1 MVVSILIMISLFWF
15 AVALLNLGYGEPK
28 GTGFIAAAVGLLAI
42 AGGFVDAVFA
52 VNAGGDLLAG
62 GLLFS
67 HGLLYMSI
75 AYALLFGVENMKTIG
90 NISLCTAFVSTIY
103 MAVWWAQGNAYLAFM
118 AAGYAV
124 LTYEV
129 WLNFYGKLSGKVVA
143 VSLLLWIP
151 IGLWIPAFLIGMGKP
166 LPF

>member
-28 GTGFIAAAVGLLAI
+28 GTGFIAAAVGLLTI
-42 AGGFVDAVFA
+42 AGGFVDSVFA
-52 VNAGGDLLAG
+52 VHTAGDLLAG

-75 AYALLFGVENMKTIG
+75 AYALLYGVENMKTIG
-90 NISLCTAFVSTIY
+90 NISLCVAFVSTIY
-103 MAVWWAQGNAYLAFM
+103 MVVWWIQGNHYLAFM

-143 VSLLLWIP
+143 LSLLLWIP
-151 IGLWIPAFLIGMGKP
+151 IGLWIPAFLIGMSKP

>member
-1 MVVSILIMISLFWF
+1 MVESILIMIGLFWLT
-15 AVALLNLGYGEPK
+15 VALLNFGIGEAK
-28 GTGFIAAAVGLLAI
+28 GTGFIAGAVGLLAV
-42 AGGFVDAVFA
+42 AGGFVDTIR
-52 VNAGGDLLAG
+52 AGGLAG

-75 AYALLFGVENMKTIG
+75 AYALLFGVENMKSIG
-90 NISLCTAFVSTIY
+90 SISLATAFVSTIY
-103 MAVWWAQGNAYLAFM
+103 MFVWWSQGLGYLAFM

-129 WLNFYGKLSGKVVA
+129 WLNFFGKLSGKVLA
-143 VSLLLWIP
+143 ISLLIWIP
-151 IGLWIPAFLIGMGKP
+151 VGLWIPAFLLGMGKA

>member
-1 MVVSILIMISLFWF
+1 MVISALIMISLFWF

-28 GTGFIAAAVGLLAI
+28 GTGFIAMAVGVLTVLCGFADAAI
-42 AGGFVDAVFA
+42 M
-52 VNAGGDLLAG
+52 GDLLGA
-62 GLLFS
+62 GLLYS

-90 NISLCTAFVSTIY
+90 NISLVVAIISAIYAFVNFTTGVYYI
-103 MAVWWAQGNAYLAFM
+103 AFM

-124 LTYEV
+124 LTVEV
-129 WLNFYGKLSGKVVA
+129 WANFYGKLDGKVVA
-143 VSLLLWIP
+143 YSLLIWIP
-151 IGLWIPAFLIGMGKP
+151 IGLWIPGFLLGMGLA

>member
-15 AVALLNLGYGEPK
+15 TVALLNLGYGEAK
-28 GTGFIAAAVGLLAI
+28 GTGFIAAAVGLLTI
-42 AGGFVDAVFA
+42 AGGFVDTIKD
-52 VNAGGDLLAG
+52 GGLAG

-67 HGLLYMSI
+67 HGLLYMAI
-75 AYALLFGVENMKTIG
+75 AYALLVGVENMKSIG
-90 NISLCTAFVSTIY
+90 NISLCVAFVSTIY
-103 MAVWWAQGNAYLAFM
+103 MVVWWVGGNYYLAFM

-143 VSLLLWIP
+143 WSLIIWIP
-151 IGLWIPAFLIGMGKP
+151 VGLWVPAFLLGMGKP